1 MYRVFMFL
9 ASLHAFVPILSF
21 TSGGFVGYV
30 TMFSVH
36 AGDSTAFGVPR
47 LSGEMIIEIVSMFVG

>member
-1 MYRVFMFL
+1 MFL